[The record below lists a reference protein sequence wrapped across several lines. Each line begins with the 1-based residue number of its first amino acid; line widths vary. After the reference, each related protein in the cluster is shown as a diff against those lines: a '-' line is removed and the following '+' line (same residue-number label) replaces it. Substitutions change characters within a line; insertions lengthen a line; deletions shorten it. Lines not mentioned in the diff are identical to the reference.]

1 MTHWRDGK
9 DEPITKRI
17 GGKNPHSRSEDSDIH
32 YTVGQLMV
40 ENLNHRHRIVVL
52 EERLSE
58 LETAPKVVSISP
70 TGSVPPSQR
79 QRIFALVRK
88 TVTTTALIIAAL
100 ISALKEL
107 GFLK

>member
-1 MTHWRDGK
+1 MTRWRGEND
-9 DEPITKRI
+9 DIPTSRI
-17 GGKNPHSRSEDSDIH
+17 GKNPHTGDHSDIH

-40 ENLNHRHRIVVL
+40 ENLNHRRRIEVL
-52 EERLSE
+52 EARLSE
-58 LETAPKVVSISP
+58 LETSAKVVSISP

-107 GFLK
+107 GYFR